1 MLFTKYRAGLTL
13 LALSLCPQARAL
25 DRCSEANQN
34 SWLGSCG
41 VALDVVPQAETP
53 PPSDPWEFNTDV
65 LFKAEA
71 SLSDE
76 LVDACYDLQAQPN
89 RIPPRVMH
97 RIWPS
102 GWPSAQDP
110 CTRAEHLRWLR
121 SCEQDALAL
130 KGHTRAELSRTF
142 REEGGLSTYEDQT
155 YHHRR
160 CDSLKVKVHFLVSR
174 AETESSDD
182 VVDSVLP
189 YIGSEIM
196 D

>member
-1 MLFTKYRAGLTL
+1 MRLTKYVAGLTL

-34 SWLGSCG
+34 SWLDSCG
-41 VALDVVPQAETP
+41 WALHAVRQAETP
-53 PPSDPWEFNTDV
+53 PPSDPWEFLADV
-65 LFKAEA
+65 RFKAEA

-76 LVDACYDLQAQPN
+76 LVDACSDLQAQPN
-89 RIPPRVMH
+89 RIPPKVMH

-102 GWPSAQDP
+102 GWPPAQDP

-130 KGHTRAELSRTF
+130 TGHTRAELSRNF
-142 REEGGLSTYEDQT
+142 REEGGLSTYEDKT

-160 CDSLKVKVHFLVSR
+160 CDSLKVKVQFLVSR
-174 AETESSDD
+174 AENESPDD

-189 YIGSEIM
+189 YIGAEIM